1 MVQIRGKMKEVKK
14 ALADRLEESTDN
26 QTMQIRAKFMDRWA
40 ELSNC
45 PKDENGNYDY
55 SKIDYDNEF
64 IKLEWWLCD
73 PRILM
78 KVTDDKYRAR
88 GIMMLPEDVR
98 ETFYKQG
105 PGNDRPYCEVYMGM
119 SKIKHTVKNLRKEKK
134 I

>member
-1 MVQIRGKMKEVKK
+1 MGEIKK
-14 ALADRLEESTDN
+14 AISEAIENSQDKEA
-26 QTMQIRAKFMDRWA
+26 MQVRAKFMDRWA
-40 ELSNC
+40 ELSDC
-45 PKDENGNYDY
+45 PRNEDGSYDY
-55 SKIDYDNEF
+55 SQIDYDNEF

-73 PRILM
+73 PRILF
-78 KVTDDKYRAR
+78 KVTDEKYRAQ

-119 SKIKHTVKNLRKEKK
+119 SKIKNTVRKMRKEKQ